1 MRLFKLFR
9 SPYLLAAVALT
20 LRLSLA
26 AHLPDFL
33 SAGGNPFRGNEPTH
47 IAMHI
52 ARGEGF
58 SSPYD
63 GIPVMPTAQQP
74 PIYPI
79 LLAAIFKLF
88 GVYSR
93 AALLAILFINALA
106 GAGAAL
112 LTCYVGRSFFPESA
126 AWIAAWFWA
135 VVPTIAATD
144 LFIAHYTLSTFLVLG
159 WLLVMPRMGDSRRDW
174 ILLGVASGLAGLLN
188 PMLLLVIPASSVWLR
203 SRKKQITLMML
214 ALVVT
219 VTPWVLRN
227 YLVLGH
233 VYPALRD
240 NFGLEL
246 YIGNHPGM
254 EGANHHRCPWTLCDA
269 TYDYQHAD
277 VPTGNHRLGEMGEP
291 AFMAEKQAQAIA
303 YIRSAPGKFLSR
315 TARRIGAFW
324 LLPYPWFY
332 VVICGL
338 SIFGI
343 LRTPVALRTFIIF
356 LFLVYPI
363 AFYITQ
369 TSWASSYR
377 HPIEP
382 LLLLTAAHELGAGI
396 VHLLRKSSGLLSSK
410 TQSYSAS
417 KVSG

>member
-9 SPYLLAAVALT
+9 SPYLLAVVALA

-74 PIYPI
+74 PLYPI

-88 GVYSR
+88 GIYSR
-93 AALLAILFINALA
+93 AALLAILSINAVA

-112 LTCYVGRSFFPESA
+112 LTYHVGRTFLSESA
-126 AWIAAWFWA
+126 AWIAAWLWA
-135 VVPTIAATD
+135 VVPTVAATD
-144 LFIAHYTLSTFLVLG
+144 LFIANYTLSTCLVLC
-159 WLLVMPRMGDSRRDW
+159 WLLLVPRMGDSLRGW
-174 ILLGVASGLAGLLN
+174 ILLGVASGLAALLN
-188 PMLLLVIPASSVWLR
+188 PMLLLVIPASWVWLR
-203 SRKKQITLMML
+203 SKKKQATWMVL

-233 VYPALRD
+233 VYPGLRD

-246 YIGNHPGM
+246 YIGNHAGM
-254 EGANHHRCPWTLCDA
+254 EGANQHRCLWTLCDE
-269 TYDYQHAD
+269 TYDYNHAD
-277 VPTGNHRLGEMGEP
+277 VPTGNQRFGELGEP

-303 YIRSAPGKFLSR
+303 YIRSAPEKFLLR
-315 TARRIGAFW
+315 TARRTGAFW

-332 VVICGL
+332 VVVGGL

-343 LRTPVALRTFIIF
+343 LRTPVALRNFIVF
-356 LFLVYPI
+356 MFLVYPI

-382 LLLLTAAHELGAGI
+382 LLLLTSAHGLGVSI
-396 VHLLRKSSGLLSSK
+396 VQLLSKNSGPLSRP
-410 TQSYSAS
+410 QSYTAS
-417 KVSG
+417 KV